1 MKKVK
6 SNKIYSS
13 IFFSAP
19 CSFPP
24 DRYDFADIV
33 LIPISNAQYI
43 FGIGL
48 IENRITLGHELN
60 GHEAGIV
67 LVPSISKL
75 EWRKNNQGVIE
86 SQYTPGAKGLR
97 YINNLTFTFDYNQ
110 QNLHNSSVSGIML
123 ILKVPLGIDFESLFY
138 KETEYGTSPDEN
150 YSFIYDNVHRR
161 TYGQNGTLIDIPQA
175 HQRVGANKYIIGHE
189 FLPCYNNQYFQHTI
203 KIKKEIVLHSDERI
217 VAFVVSYDT
226 SSRTGTGYNPHGI
239 LPDDPWNE
247 DPNHPV
253 DMCFIGWIS
262 GIVSYD
268 ISY

>member
-13 IFFSAP
+13 IFYSAP

-24 DRYDFADIV
+24 RRYDVGGF
-33 LIPISNAQYI
+33 IPFSNAQYI

-48 IENRITLGHELN
+48 IDNMITLGKDLD

-67 LVPSISKL
+67 LVPSISKMT
-75 EWRKNNQGVIE
+75 WRVNNQGVLENIY
-86 SQYTPGAKGLR
+86 SSGVKGLR
-97 YINNLTFTFDYNQ
+97 YINNLSFTFDYNQ
-110 QNLHNSSVSGIML
+110 QNLHNSSVSGVML
-123 ILKVPLGIDFESLFY
+123 ILKVPLGIDFEKLFY
-138 KETEYGTSPDEN
+138 QEWDSIISIEEN
-150 YSFIYDNVHRR
+150 YSDVYQDVRR
-161 TYGQNGTLIDIPQA
+161 KLYGNNTVLIDIPQA
-175 HQRVGANKYIIGHE
+175 HQRIGANKYIIGQE
-189 FLPCYNNQYFQHTI
+189 YLPCYNNQYFQHTI
-203 KIKKEIVLHSDERI
+203 KINKEIVLHSDERI

-226 SSRTGTGYNPHGI
+226 STRTGTGFDPHGI
-239 LPDDPWNE
+239 LPNDPWNE
-247 DPNHPV
+247 DTTHAV